1 VLAQSPQ
8 MGALPTLFAAT
19 SPGVASG
26 DYIGPG
32 GLGEQRGYPK
42 QVGMTAAARDPLNA
56 KRLWEVSEDLTGV
69 SYL

>member
-1 VLAQSPQ
+1 
-8 MGALPTLFAAT
+8 
-19 SPGVASG
+19 VASG